1 MSEKEKMDDFLGK
14 LQFNI
19 EDKSNN
25 IIKVIGVGGG
35 GSNAVR
41 HMYKEG
47 VENVSFVVC
56 NTDSQALAHT
66 DVPLRL
72 QLGTE
77 GLGVG
82 GDPEK
87 GHQAAEY
94 SIDDIKSLFNDGT
107 QMVFITAG
115 MGGGTGTGAAPVIA
129 KVAKDMGI
137 LTVGVVT
144 LPFRFEK
151 RKRIEKAL
159 QGMTELKKC
168 VDSLLVI
175 NNERLIDTYSDG
187 MITIDE
193 AFAKADDILATATKT
208 IAEIITKKGTVNRDF
223 CDVKSVMQDAGS
235 AVVSIGKASGENRI
249 YKAMANALTS
259 PLLDN
264 VDKRRAKRLLYI
276 IYSSKSKPVVI
287 SETAEVNDFM
297 DELDDNLEVF
307 WGLYEDDTLEDEVK
321 VAIIATGFDT
331 ESVSVQ
337 ARQDDEDKQRMIDL
351 MREKYYG
358 KSRSVSK
365 AYEQELPFEEDK
377 KEEKDSD
384 SEMEENED
392 AVGEDTESCETKI
405 TDADSPSS
413 VSRWKNRI
421 YHLFKTILDEEVNE
435 E

>member
-1 MSEKEKMDDFLGK
+1 MDDFLGK

-358 KSRSVSK
+358 KSRSVPK

-377 KEEKDSD
+377 KEEKSTG
-384 SEMEENED
+384 SEVEENED
-392 AVGEDTESCETKI
+392 AVGVETESVETKI

>member
-307 WGLYEDDTLEDEVK
+307 WGLYEDDSLEDEVK

-337 ARQDDEDKQRMIDL
+337 ARQDDEDKQRMIDM

-365 AYEQELPFEEDK
+365 AFEQELPFEEDK
-377 KEEKDSD
+377 KEEKSTD
-384 SEMEENED
+384 SEVEENKD
-392 AVGEDTESCETKI
+392 AVGEETERDETKI

>member
-307 WGLYEDDTLEDEVK
+307 WGLYEDDSLEDEVK

-351 MREKYYG
+351 IREKYYG

-365 AYEQELPFEEDK
+365 AFEQELPFEEDK
-377 KEEKDSD
+377 KEEKNTD
-384 SEMEENED
+384 SEVDENED
-392 AVGEDTESCETKI
+392 AVREETERDEVKI
-405 TDADSPSS
+405 TDADSSSS

-421 YHLFKTILDEEVNE
+421 CHLFKTILDEEVNE

>member
-307 WGLYEDDTLEDEVK
+307 WGLYEDDSLEDEVK

-337 ARQDDEDKQRMIDL
+337 ARQDDEDKQRMIDM

-365 AYEQELPFEEDK
+365 AFEQELPFEEDK
-377 KEEKDSD
+377 KEEKNTD
-384 SEMEENED
+384 SEVDENED
-392 AVGEDTESCETKI
+392 AVREETESDETKI

>member
-365 AYEQELPFEEDK
+365 AFEQELPFEEDK
-377 KEEKDSD
+377 KEEKSTG
-384 SEMEENED
+384 SEVEENKD
-392 AVGEDTESCETKI
+392 AVGEETESDETKI

-421 YHLFKTILDEEVNE
+421 YHLFKTILDEEVYE

>member
-307 WGLYEDDTLEDEVK
+307 WGLYEDDSLEDEVK

-337 ARQDDEDKQRMIDL
+337 ARQDDEDKQRMIDM

-358 KSRSVSK
+358 KSRSVPK
-365 AYEQELPFEEDK
+365 AFKQELPFEENK
-377 KEEKDSD
+377 KEEKSTG
-384 SEMEENED
+384 SEVEENED
-392 AVGEDTESCETKI
+392 AVGVETEYDEAKI
-405 TDADSPSS
+405 TDADSSSS

>member
-331 ESVSVQ
+331 ESVSMQ

-358 KSRSVSK
+358 KSRSVPK
-365 AYEQELPFEEDK
+365 AFEQELPFEEDK
-377 KEEKDSD
+377 KEEKNTD
-384 SEMEENED
+384 SEVEENKD
-392 AVGEDTESCETKI
+392 AVGEETERDETKI

>member
-129 KVAKDMGI
+129 KVAKDMEI

-358 KSRSVSK
+358 KSRSVPK

-377 KEEKDSD
+377 KEEKSTG
-384 SEMEENED
+384 SEVEENED
-392 AVGEDTESCETKI
+392 AVGVETESDETKI

>member
-307 WGLYEDDTLEDEVK
+307 WGLYEDDSLEDEVK

-358 KSRSVSK
+358 KSRSVPK

-377 KEEKDSD
+377 KEEKNTD
-384 SEMEENED
+384 SEVEENKD
-392 AVGEDTESCETKI
+392 VVGEETESDETKI

-421 YHLFKTILDEEVNE
+421 YHLFKTILDEEVYE

>member
-365 AYEQELPFEEDK
+365 AFEQELPFEEDK
-377 KEEKDSD
+377 KEEKNTD
-384 SEMEENED
+384 SEVEENKD
-392 AVGEDTESCETKI
+392 AVGEETESDETKI

>member
-358 KSRSVSK
+358 KSRSVPK

-377 KEEKDSD
+377 KEEKSTD
-384 SEMEENED
+384 SEVEENED
-392 AVGEDTESCETKI
+392 AVGVETESDETKI

>member
-358 KSRSVSK
+358 KSRSVPK
-365 AYEQELPFEEDK
+365 AFEQELPFEEDK

-384 SEMEENED
+384 SEVEENED
-392 AVGEDTESCETKI
+392 AVGEETESDEAKI

>member
-1 MSEKEKMDDFLGK
+1 MSEKEKMEDFLGK

-358 KSRSVSK
+358 KSRSVPK
-365 AYEQELPFEEDK
+365 AFEQELPFEEDK
-377 KEEKDSD
+377 KEEKSTG
-384 SEMEENED
+384 SEVEENED
-392 AVGEDTESCETKI
+392 AIGVEAECYETKI

-421 YHLFKTILDEEVNE
+421 YHLFKTILDEEVNGE
-435 E
+435 

>member
-358 KSRSVSK
+358 KSRSVPK
-365 AYEQELPFEEDK
+365 AFEQELPFEEDK
-377 KEEKDSD
+377 KEEKSTG
-384 SEMEENED
+384 SEVEENED
-392 AVGEDTESCETKI
+392 AVGEETESDETKI

>member
-365 AYEQELPFEEDK
+365 AFEQELPFEEDK
-377 KEEKDSD
+377 KEEKNTD
-384 SEMEENED
+384 SEVDENED
-392 AVGEDTESCETKI
+392 AVGEETEGDEEKI

>member
-337 ARQDDEDKQRMIDL
+337 ARQDDEDRQRMIDL

-365 AYEQELPFEEDK
+365 AFEQELPFEEDK
-377 KEEKDSD
+377 KEEKNTD
-384 SEMEENED
+384 SEVEENED
-392 AVGEDTESCETKI
+392 AVGVETESDETKI

-421 YHLFKTILDEEVNE
+421 YHLFKTILDEEVYE

>member
-358 KSRSVSK
+358 KSRSVPK
-365 AYEQELPFEEDK
+365 AFEQELPFEEDK
-377 KEEKDSD
+377 KEEKSTG
-384 SEMEENED
+384 SEVEENED
-392 AVGEDTESCETKI
+392 AVGVETESDETKI
-405 TDADSPSS
+405 TDADTPSS

>member
-115 MGGGTGTGAAPVIA
+115 MGGGTGTGGAPVIA

-331 ESVSVQ
+331 ESVSMQ

-365 AYEQELPFEEDK
+365 AFEQELPFEEDK

-384 SEMEENED
+384 SEVDENED
-392 AVGEDTESCETKI
+392 AVREETERDESKI

>member
-115 MGGGTGTGAAPVIA
+115 MGGGTGTGGAPVIA

-358 KSRSVSK
+358 KSRSVPK
-365 AYEQELPFEEDK
+365 AYEQELPFEENN
-377 KEEKDSD
+377 KEEKSTG
-384 SEMEENED
+384 SEVEENED
-392 AVGEDTESCETKI
+392 AVGVETESDETKI
-405 TDADSPSS
+405 TDADSSSS

>member
-358 KSRSVSK
+358 KSRSVPK
-365 AYEQELPFEEDK
+365 AFEQELPFEEDK
-377 KEEKDSD
+377 KEEKSTD
-384 SEMEENED
+384 SEVDENED
-392 AVGEDTESCETKI
+392 AVGVETESDETKI

>member
-358 KSRSVSK
+358 KSRSVPK
-365 AYEQELPFEEDK
+365 AFEQELPFEEDK
-377 KEEKDSD
+377 KEEKNTD
-384 SEMEENED
+384 SEVEENKD
-392 AVGEDTESCETKI
+392 AVGEETERDETKI

>member
-358 KSRSVSK
+358 KSRSVPK
-365 AYEQELPFEEDK
+365 AFEQELPFEEDK
-377 KEEKDSD
+377 KEEKNTD
-384 SEMEENED
+384 SEVEENED
-392 AVGEDTESCETKI
+392 AVREETERDETKI

>member
-358 KSRSVSK
+358 KSRSVPK
-365 AYEQELPFEEDK
+365 AFEQELPFEEDK
-377 KEEKDSD
+377 KEEKNTD
-384 SEMEENED
+384 SEVEENKD
-392 AVGEDTESCETKI
+392 AVGEETESDETKI

-421 YHLFKTILDEEVNE
+421 YHLFKTILDEEVYE

>member
-1 MSEKEKMDDFLGK
+1 M
-14 LQFNI
+14 
-19 EDKSNN
+19 
-25 IIKVIGVGGG
+25 IGVGGG

-358 KSRSVSK
+358 KSRSVPK
-365 AYEQELPFEEDK
+365 AFEQELPFEEDK
-377 KEEKDSD
+377 KEEKNTD
-384 SEMEENED
+384 SEVEENED
-392 AVGEDTESCETKI
+392 AVGVETESDETKI
-405 TDADSPSS
+405 TDADSSSS

-421 YHLFKTILDEEVNE
+421 YHLFKTILEEEVNE

>member
-358 KSRSVSK
+358 KSRSVPK
-365 AYEQELPFEEDK
+365 AFEQELPFEEDK
-377 KEEKDSD
+377 KEEKNTD
-384 SEMEENED
+384 SEVDENED
-392 AVGEDTESCETKI
+392 AVREETERDEAKI

>member
-358 KSRSVSK
+358 KSRSVPK
-365 AYEQELPFEEDK
+365 AFEQELPFEEDK
-377 KEEKDSD
+377 KEEKNTD
-384 SEMEENED
+384 SEVDENED
-392 AVGEDTESCETKI
+392 AVGVETESDEAKI
-405 TDADSPSS
+405 TDADSSSS

>member
-307 WGLYEDDTLEDEVK
+307 WGLYEDDTLEEEVK

-358 KSRSVSK
+358 KSRSVPK

-377 KEEKDSD
+377 KEEKNTD
-384 SEMEENED
+384 SEVEENED
-392 AVGEDTESCETKI
+392 AVGEETEGDETKI

>member
-358 KSRSVSK
+358 KSRSVPK

-377 KEEKDSD
+377 KEEKNTD
-384 SEMEENED
+384 SEVDENED
-392 AVGEDTESCETKI
+392 AVREETERDETKI

-421 YHLFKTILDEEVNE
+421 YHLLKTILDEEVNE

>member
-235 AVVSIGKASGENRI
+235 AVVSIGKASGENRN

-358 KSRSVSK
+358 KSRSVPK

-377 KEEKDSD
+377 KEEKNTD
-384 SEMEENED
+384 SEVEENKD
-392 AVGEDTESCETKI
+392 AVGEETESDETKI

>member
-66 DVPLRL
+66 DVPLRF

-115 MGGGTGTGAAPVIA
+115 MGGGTGTGGAPVIA

-365 AYEQELPFEEDK
+365 AFEQELPFEEDM
-377 KEEKDSD
+377 KEGKNNDPEV
-384 SEMEENED
+384 EENED
-392 AVGEDTESCETKI
+392 AVGEETEGDEEKI

>member
-1 MSEKEKMDDFLGK
+1 
-14 LQFNI
+14 
-19 EDKSNN
+19 
-25 IIKVIGVGGG
+25 
-35 GSNAVR
+35 
-41 HMYKEG
+41 
-47 VENVSFVVC
+47 
-56 NTDSQALAHT
+56 
-66 DVPLRL
+66 
-72 QLGTE
+72 
-77 GLGVG
+77 
-82 GDPEK
+82 
-87 GHQAAEY
+87 
-94 SIDDIKSLFNDGT
+94 
-107 QMVFITAG
+107 
-115 MGGGTGTGAAPVIA
+115 
-129 KVAKDMGI
+129 MGI

-307 WGLYEDDTLEDEVK
+307 WGLYEDDTLEEEVK

-365 AYEQELPFEEDK
+365 AFEQELPFEEDK
-377 KEEKDSD
+377 KEEKNTD
-384 SEMEENED
+384 SEVEENED
-392 AVGEDTESCETKI
+392 AVGEETESDETKI

-421 YHLFKTILDEEVNE
+421 YHLFKTILEEEVNE

>member
-115 MGGGTGTGAAPVIA
+115 MGGGTGTGGAPVIA

-358 KSRSVSK
+358 KSRSVPK
-365 AYEQELPFEEDK
+365 AFEQELPFEEDK
-377 KEEKDSD
+377 KEEKNID
-384 SEMEENED
+384 SEVEENKD
-392 AVGEDTESCETKI
+392 AVGEETESDETKK

-421 YHLFKTILDEEVNE
+421 YHLFKTILDEEVDE

>member
-129 KVAKDMGI
+129 KVAKDLGI

-365 AYEQELPFEEDK
+365 AFEQELPFEEDK
-377 KEEKDSD
+377 KEEKNTD
-384 SEMEENED
+384 SEVEENED
-392 AVGEDTESCETKI
+392 AVREETERDETKI

>member
-1 MSEKEKMDDFLGK
+1 MSEKEKMEDFLGK

-87 GHQAAEY
+87 GQQAAEY

-337 ARQDDEDKQRMIDL
+337 ACQDNEDKQRMIDL

-365 AYEQELPFEEDK
+365 AFEQELPFEEDK

-384 SEMEENED
+384 SEVEENED

-421 YHLFKTILDEEVNE
+421 YHLFKTILDEDVNE

>member
-307 WGLYEDDTLEDEVK
+307 WGLYEDDSLEDEVK

-358 KSRSVSK
+358 KSRSVPK
-365 AYEQELPFEEDK
+365 AFEQELPFEEDK
-377 KEEKDSD
+377 KEEKNTD
-384 SEMEENED
+384 SEVDENED
-392 AVGEDTESCETKI
+392 AVGEETEGDEEKI

>member
-1 MSEKEKMDDFLGK
+1 MSEKEKMEDFLGK
-14 LQFNI
+14 LQFDI

-264 VDKRRAKRLLYI
+264 VDKCRAKRLLYI

-358 KSRSVSK
+358 KSRSVPK

>member
-1 MSEKEKMDDFLGK
+1 MSEKEKMDEFLGK

-358 KSRSVSK
+358 KSRSVPK
-365 AYEQELPFEEDK
+365 AYEQELPFEENK
-377 KEEKDSD
+377 KEEKSTG
-384 SEMEENED
+384 SEVEENED
-392 AVGEDTESCETKI
+392 AVGEETERDEAKI
-405 TDADSPSS
+405 TDADSSSS

-421 YHLFKTILDEEVNE
+421 CHLFKTILDEEVSE

>member
-1 MSEKEKMDDFLGK
+1 MSEKEKMEDFLGK

-365 AYEQELPFEEDK
+365 AFEQELPFEEDK
-377 KEEKDSD
+377 KEEKNTD
-384 SEMEENED
+384 SEVEENKD
-392 AVGEDTESCETKI
+392 VVGEETESDETKI

>member
-107 QMVFITAG
+107 QMVLITAG

-337 ARQDDEDKQRMIDL
+337 VRQDDEDKQRMIDL

-358 KSRSVSK
+358 KSRSVPK
-365 AYEQELPFEEDK
+365 AFEQELPFEEDK

-384 SEMEENED
+384 SEVDENED
-392 AVGEDTESCETKI
+392 AVREETERDETKI
-405 TDADSPSS
+405 TDADSSSS